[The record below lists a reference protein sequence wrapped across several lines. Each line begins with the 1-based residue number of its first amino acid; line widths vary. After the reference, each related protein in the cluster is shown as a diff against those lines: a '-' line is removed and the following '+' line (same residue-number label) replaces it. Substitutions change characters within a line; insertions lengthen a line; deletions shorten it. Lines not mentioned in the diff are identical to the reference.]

1 LDPSITN
8 EPLIFFHTEAPLAF
22 ELRAAKESLYR
33 EWLAQ
38 VIHSEGYELTE
49 LNYIFCSDEHLH
61 EMNVQY
67 LQHDT
72 LTDVITFDN
81 SDDECHIEGDIF
93 ISVPRIE
100 ENAEKFGALFLE
112 ELKRVMVHGLLHLL
126 GYMDKTESEQLV
138 MREKEDFYLKE
149 GERY

>member
-1 LDPSITN
+1 MSN
-8 EPLIFFHTEAPLAF
+8 ETFIYFHTEAPLTF
-22 ELRAAKESLYR
+22 ELREAKENLYCQ
-33 EWLAQ
+33 WLAQ
-38 VIHSEGYELTE
+38 VIQSEDYKLTE
-49 LNYIFCSDEHLH
+49 LNYVFCSDEHLH

-81 SDDECHIEGDIF
+81 SDNESHIEGDIF

-100 ENAEKFGALFLE
+100 ENAEKFGVLFLE

-126 GYMDKTESEQLV
+126 GYGDKTEEEKLV

-149 GERY
+149 GEKY